1 MRGRGNDDLISL
13 MCDAER
19 DGQRLSDVDLMFE
32 SMLVLVGGDETT
44 RHVIS
49 AGVDALLRHPEQL
62 ALLRADPSAASRPPS
77 RRCSA
82 GRRR

>member
-1 MRGRGNDDLISL
+1 
-13 MCDAER
+13 
-19 DGQRLSDVDLMFE
+19 MFE

-49 AGVDALLRHPEQL
+49 AGVDALLRHPDQL
-62 ALLRADPSAASRPPS
+62 ALLRADPSLIPSAS